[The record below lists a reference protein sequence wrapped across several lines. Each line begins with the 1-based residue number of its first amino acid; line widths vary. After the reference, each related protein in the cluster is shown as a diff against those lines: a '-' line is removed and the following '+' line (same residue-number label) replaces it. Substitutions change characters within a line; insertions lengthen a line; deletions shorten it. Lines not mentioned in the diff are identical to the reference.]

1 MSPVI
6 PIYQRQNSGQHGF
19 ERRDPVMDEKGL
31 SKQVS
36 GACDQFLP
44 APRIEHLVSASAT
57 RRKFDSGPLKVR
69 FHLGW
74 SEP

>member
-1 MSPVI
+1 
-6 PIYQRQNSGQHGF
+6 
-19 ERRDPVMDEKGL
+19 MDEKGL

-36 GACDQFLP
+36 GASDQFFP

-69 FHLGW
+69 FHLLVRTLILTDFARKTLI
-74 SEP
+74 